1 MGKKNSAGLVEWY
14 DKLSD
19 GYEELYATEQSVK
32 YQRAMGW
39 VDGHRFDLAVDVAC
53 GTGLFLDRVRRKCS
67 YVVGVDLSRRM
78 LEKARTRLKFEDV
91 GLVRADCSALPL
103 REKVADCLFAIS
115 LIEEGSESR
124 KQVLELHRI
133 AKTGGFVVVSV
144 FHPEGRKVDLGRLG
158 LELVKHHTELS
169 PREDLLVV
177 RRAAIG

>member
-1 MGKKNSAGLVEWY
+1 MEWY

-39 VDGHRFDLAVDVAC
+39 VDGQSFDLAVDVAC
-53 GTGLFLDRVRRKCS
+53 GTGMFLDRLRGNCN

-78 LEKARTRLKFEDV
+78 LEKARTRLKSEDM

-115 LIEEGSESR
+115 LIEEGSKSR

-133 AKTGGFVVVSV
+133 AKTGGFLVVSV
-144 FHPEGRKVDLGRLG
+144 FHSEGRKVDLGKLG
-158 LELVKHHTELS
+158 VEIVKHHTELS
-169 PREDLLVV
+169 PREDFLVV
-177 RRAAIG
+177 RRVASG

>member
-1 MGKKNSAGLVEWY
+1 MPEKNSTDLVEWY

-32 YQRAMGW
+32 YQRALGW
-39 VDGHRFDLAVDVAC
+39 LDGHRLDLAVDVAC
-53 GTGLFLDRVRRKCS
+53 GIGMFLDRVRGTCN

-91 GLVRADCSALPL
+91 GLVRGDCSALPL

-115 LIEEGSESR
+115 LIEEGSQAR
-124 KQVLELHRI
+124 KRVLELHRI
-133 AKTGGFVVVSV
+133 AKTGGFLVVSV
-144 FHPEGRKVDLGRLG
+144 FHPEGRKVDFGKLGVKG
-158 LELVKHHTELS
+158 VKHHTELS

-177 RRAAIG
+177 RRAAIR